1 MKHLLK
7 CIDAKLTST
16 TTRSLVARAPSS
28 LCLVARA
35 VHYRCMN
42 RRPARAD
49 EEAPDAALSDDEE
62 EDSLRAA
69 EQGYQLFRGLVL
81 CCCGAS
87 FAAIAWCAW
96 HVST

>member
-1 MKHLLK
+1 
-7 CIDAKLTST
+7 
-16 TTRSLVARAPSS
+16 
-28 LCLVARA
+28 
-35 VHYRCMN
+35 MN
-42 RRPARAD
+42 RRLRAD
-49 EEAPDAALSDDEE
+49 EEAPDVALSDDDEE
-62 EDSLRAA
+62 EDSSLRAA

>member
-1 MKHLLK
+1 M
-7 CIDAKLTST
+7 CA
-16 TTRSLVARAPSS
+16 VPSR
-28 LCLVARA
+28 CL
-35 VHYRCMN
+35 N
-42 RRPARAD
+42 RRTRAD
-49 EEAPDAALSDDEE
+49 EEAPDVALSDDDE

-96 HVST
+96 RVSA

>member
-1 MKHLLK
+1 
-7 CIDAKLTST
+7 
-16 TTRSLVARAPSS
+16 
-28 LCLVARA
+28 
-35 VHYRCMN
+35 MN
-42 RRPARAD
+42 RRLRAD
-49 EEAPDAALSDDEE
+49 EEAPDVALSDDDE

-96 HVST
+96 RVST